1 MSSEPCSHLMNLDIG
16 SILKGKLVS
25 QKTQRLQCQ
34 DCQATDR
41 LNLCLS
47 CAYVGC
53 SKYFLRKKPD
63 HKDHCKAHDHP
74 LAMDIS
80 SLNPMCLHCGKQ
92 VFGRHYSS
100 LARQIVQKAFP
111 RRSSRLHTDDEKSSD
126 IEIDD
131 EEDGDSSV
139 TSGSESSTTSGG
151 IRGIQNLGNTCFMNS
166 IIQALSNCSPV
177 RDQCLQNS
185 ARRRNSDAESTS
197 IAVEFSRIMKELWL
211 ATQPP
216 PSSYR
221 SSLVPISPLSLY
233 DTVLKAITSFSPAEQ
248 QDAQEFFTYFLDR
261 FYKTVPKKLP
271 LTTPIIDETTPSNDS
286 KHPGGLDS
294 LFRGLLL
301 NKITC
306 KDCGYTIR
314 KEEPFFDL
322 SLDLPHHFAIYQR
335 RTRSQQKSTGC
346 SLRDCIDDFTKVT
359 ELEEFECKKCKGK
372 CTKQSSLMQLPQILC
387 LHIKRFGMLE
397 SQRPRACKL
406 ASHVSFP
413 IDDLVLEP
421 INTEQHVKYDL
432 SAAVVHRGN
441 TLSSGHYLT
450 YGRNDGRWFR
460 FDDNRATEVSRD
472 TLADDEVYML
482 FYERVGITASPP
494 GSPSWSTSSQEF
506 WSATSSPESD
516 ISSYAEASDEI
527 PVINK
532 KRKSANPT
540 TSPKRIRHL

>member
-1 MSSEPCSHLMNLDIG
+1 MHHPY
-16 SILKGKLVS
+16 
-25 QKTQRLQCQ
+25 TP
-34 DCQATDR
+34 
-41 LNLCLS
+41 LS
-47 CAYVGC
+47 T
-53 SKYFLRKKPD
+53 
-63 HKDHCKAHDHP
+63 HHP
-74 LAMDIS
+74 S
-80 SLNPMCLHCGKQ
+80 LHCGKQ

-111 RRSSRLHTDDEKSSD
+111 RRSSRLHIDDEKSSD

-131 EEDGDSSV
+131 DDADEDDDYSSV
-139 TSGSESSTTSGG
+139 TSSSESSTTSGG

-177 RDQCLQNS
+177 RDHCLQNS
-185 ARRRNSDAESTS
+185 ARRRNSDADSTS

-216 PSSYR
+216 PPSSSSIYR

-271 LTTPIIDETTPSNDS
+271 LANTVADDTTFSDS
-286 KHPGGLDS
+286 KQHPGGLDS

-301 NKITC
+301 NKISC
-306 KDCGYTIR
+306 KNCGYTTR

-322 SLDLPHHFAIYQR
+322 SLDLPDHVAMYQR
-335 RTRSQQKSTGC
+335 RTRSQQKLNVC
-346 SLRDCIDDFTKVT
+346 SLMDCIKDFTKIT

-372 CTKQSSLMQLPQILC
+372 CTKQSFLMQLPQVLC
-387 LHIKRFGMLE
+387 LHIKRFGMLA
-397 SQRPRACKL
+397 SHRPKACKL
-406 ASHVSFP
+406 TSHVSFP
-413 IDDLVLEP
+413 VDDLVLEP
-421 INTEQHVKYDL
+421 IGAEEQVSYDL

-460 FDDNRATEVSRD
+460 FDDNRATEVSRE
-472 TLADDEVYML
+472 TLSDDQVYML
-482 FYERVGITASPP
+482 FYERVGISSPP

-516 ISSYAEASDEI
+516 ISSYAEASDEAPI
-527 PVINK
+527 ASPVK
-532 KRKSANPT
+532 KRKSSVSASPT
-540 TSPKRIRHL
+540 KRVRHH

>member
-1 MSSEPCSHLMNLDIG
+1 MHQYAPITAHHPS
-16 SILKGKLVS
+16 
-25 QKTQRLQCQ
+25 LQ
-34 DCQATDR
+34 
-41 LNLCLS
+41 
-47 CAYVGC
+47 
-53 SKYFLRKKPD
+53 
-63 HKDHCKAHDHP
+63 
-74 LAMDIS
+74 
-80 SLNPMCLHCGKQ
+80 CGKQ

-100 LARQIVQKAFP
+100 LARQICQKAFP
-111 RRSSRLHTDDEKSSD
+111 RRSSRLHPDEEKGSD

-131 EEDGDSSV
+131 EEEDFSSV

-177 RDQCLQNS
+177 RDHCLQS
-185 ARRRNSDAESTS
+185 STRRRNSDAESTS
-197 IAVEFSRIMKELWL
+197 IAVEFCRIMKELWL

-216 PSSYR
+216 PTSSSIYR

-271 LTTPIIDETTPSNDS
+271 LAVNPSTEDTINTAVNDS
-286 KHPGGLDS
+286 NPAGLDE

-306 KDCGYTIR
+306 KDCGYTTR

-322 SLDLPHHFAIYQR
+322 SLDLPEHTAMYSR
-335 RTRSQQKSTGC
+335 RTRSQHKSNVC
-346 SLRDCIDDFTKVT
+346 SLADCIKDFTKVT
-359 ELEEFECKKCKGK
+359 ELDEFQCTKCQGK
-372 CTKQSSLMQLPQILC
+372 CTKQTFLMQLPQVLC
-387 LHIKRFGMLE
+387 LHIKRFGMVA
-397 SQRPRACKL
+397 SKRPKACKL
-406 ASHVSFP
+406 TAHVSFP
-413 IDDLVLEP
+413 VDGLDLESIGSDP
-421 INTEQHVKYDL
+421 ANYEL

-460 FDDNRATEVSRD
+460 FDDNRATEVSRE

-482 FYERVGITASPP
+482 FYELVGGRSPP

-516 ISSYAEASDEI
+516 ISSYAEASDE
-527 PVINK
+527 PSSLVNK
-532 KRKSANPT
+532 KRKTSVSAVPYT
-540 TSPKRIRHL
+540 KRLRHT